1 MVYTRT
7 NREKINGLFL
17 SGNSNWEFVFIH
29 GYTGGVSDFA
39 DMPQTL
45 HQKFNAEIYLPM
57 LAGHGTKID
66 DIKGLTLEN
75 LIYDVEERVAKSVRN
90 GKKVIIIGLS
100 LGAQLALYLASKY
113 EVTAVIAIA
122 TTHKLKF
129 PLNIPGVRIVSI
141 FKRKW
146 KKIFTQE
153 ELRLRA
159 NAIFYREMLADGFLI
174 SNKLRKLVEVG
185 AKNIRMPVLF
195 IHSSDEQL
203 GNPKGIL
210 ELARKLSSK
219 QITLRRIE
227 NRTHHMFYS
236 TAKNAVVE
244 ETILFI
250 QNLSHSTQTVVER
263 EKVTAIIPAYNEASR
278 IGNVIDVLSKA
289 PSINEIIV
297 VDDGSTDDTQSI
309 LQKFPDIISIRNKEN
324 LGKGESM
331 DAGVRIAK
339 NDIVFFCAADL
350 IGFTPEHA
358 EAIITP
364 VLENSYDMFIGMCGD
379 FMQRAVKAWGLNSGQ
394 RALRKKTWFEL
405 PQSDH
410 HRFRIEVALNNHVRL
425 NSPRGFGWKMF
436 NYSQTL
442 KENKYGIIRGTFL
455 RWRMNADIVFSYAK

>member
-66 DIKGLTLEN
+66 DLKGLTLEN

-244 ETILFI
+244 ETILF
-250 QNLSHSTQTVVER
+250 
-263 EKVTAIIPAYNEASR
+263 
-278 IGNVIDVLSKA
+278 KA
-289 PSINEIIV
+289 PSINELTV

-309 LQKFPDIISIRNKEN
+309 LHKFPDIISIRNKEN

-364 VLENSYDMFIGMCGD
+364 VIENSYDMFIGMCGD